1 MEWFNDPIHKKIV
14 GIGLLVLS
22 VLQIFGVLILLF
34 IAPLVGGRH
43 FFTELSIGVLSFDMG
58 SLAGGLLFI
67 AGALT
72 FFYTIWMVITA
83 VLILTNKKAGYIMGI
98 IICFFSLFNFP
109 VGTILGLY
117 GLLVLISALKEKEN
131 TVLTGKEYIR

>member
-1 MEWFNDPIHKKIV
+1 MI
-14 GIGLLVLS
+14 
-22 VLQIFGVLILLF
+22 
-34 IAPLVGGRH
+34 
-43 FFTELSIGVLSFDMG
+43 
-58 SLAGGLLFI
+58 
-67 AGALT
+67 
-72 FFYTIWMVITA
+72 ITA

-131 TVLTGKEYIR
+131 TVLAGREYIHSGDSRFYLITLLKELKSTSILGNYQFFLTRNYHHIRINTSQWDG

>member
-1 MEWFNDPIHKKIV
+1 
-14 GIGLLVLS
+14 
-22 VLQIFGVLILLF
+22 
-34 IAPLVGGRH
+34 
-43 FFTELSIGVLSFDMG
+43 MG

-72 FFYTIWMVITA
+72 FFYTIWMIITA

-117 GLLVLISALKEKEN
+117 GLPVLISSLKEKEN
-131 TVLTGKEYIR
+131 TVLAGREYIR

>member
-1 MEWFNDPIHKKIV
+1 MEGFNDPVHKKIV

-43 FFTELSIGVLSFDMG
+43 FFTELSVGVLSFDMG

-67 AGALT
+67 AGAL
-72 FFYTIWMVITA
+72 
-83 VLILTNKKAGYIMGI
+83 N
-98 IICFFSLFNFP
+98 FSIPF
-109 VGTILGLY
+109 G
-117 GLLVLISALKEKEN
+117 
-131 TVLTGKEYIR
+131 

>member
-43 FFTELSIGVLSFDMG
+43 FFTELS
-58 SLAGGLLFI
+58 
-67 AGALT
+67 
-72 FFYTIWMVITA
+72 
-83 VLILTNKKAGYIMGI
+83 
-98 IICFFSLFNFP
+98 
-109 VGTILGLY
+109 VG
-117 GLLVLISALKEKEN
+117 
-131 TVLTGKEYIR
+131 EY

>member
-1 MEWFNDPIHKKIV
+1 MEWFNDPVHKKIV
-14 GIGLLVLS
+14 GVGLLIVS
-22 VLQIFGVLILLF
+22 VLQLFGVLILLF
-34 IAPLVGGRH
+34 IAPLVGRSH
-43 FFTELSIGVLSFDMG
+43 FFTDLSIGVLSFDMG

-67 AGALT
+67 AGALA
-72 FFYTIWMVITA
+72 FVYTIWTIITA
-83 VLILTNKKAGYIMGI
+83 VLILANKKAGYIMGI

-131 TVLTGKEYIR
+131 SVLTGREYIR